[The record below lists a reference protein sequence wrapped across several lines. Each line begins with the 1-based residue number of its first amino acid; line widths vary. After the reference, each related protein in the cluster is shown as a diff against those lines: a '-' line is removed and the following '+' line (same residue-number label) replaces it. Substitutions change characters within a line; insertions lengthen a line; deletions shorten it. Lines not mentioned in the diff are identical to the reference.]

1 MNVFEAL
8 RVQRSHKQK
17 KRRRKATSQKTKV
30 RATFPPGNKCRVI
43 FHSLVYRPALTA
55 EYNCVSGLFLVIYS
69 QRDLFVLQ
77 RLEAPCS
84 LGLYCSSCVNTLLP
98 VAEGKFCDIYLLK
111 LVTIGSYFNSLFRCV
126 VSRY

>member
-55 EYNCVSGLFLVIYS
+55 EYNYVFQGCFWSFILKETYLCC
-69 QRDLFVLQ
+69 RDWRRRALWDSTVH
-77 RLEAPCS
+77 
-84 LGLYCSSCVNTLLP
+84 P
-98 VAEGKFCDIYLLK
+98 V
-111 LVTIGSYFNSLFRCV
+111 
-126 VSRY
+126 